1 MSLLLRI
8 ITKPKWVRPDWIA
21 PGDIPADALSDLRAT
36 NNELSVWS
44 IELDQSNLNVVLV
57 AAAANRDRLDKLD
70 YTVFDEQLLPALEI
84 KCAKSEGRT
93 PYSSANIAMHR
104 DLVELTVQ
112 KVASLAQVMMP
123 LDHIRVTE
131 RQIRR
136 MLLDAIQAGVLDR
149 ARILPKL
156 LNDLEHQ
163 FS

>member
-1 MSLLLRI
+1 
-8 ITKPKWVRPDWIA
+8 
-21 PGDIPADALSDLRAT
+21 
-36 NNELSVWS
+36 
-44 IELDQSNLNVVLV
+44 
-57 AAAANRDRLDKLD
+57 
-70 YTVFDEQLLPALEI
+70 
-84 KCAKSEGRT
+84 
-93 PYSSANIAMHR
+93 MHR